1 MDGECAS
8 GRHDLANAFSFAENI
23 NLPLANDVGNERMI
37 LRHLEELG
45 GPGSSES
52 RVAVTKV
59 DRDGRTPLHWAA
71 SSSMSVDVIRALCAC
86 GAQVDARDA
95 GGSGWTPL
103 MIAASAGRA
112 ETCRQLLYQGADA
125 AAANARGQTSLHY
138 AASKGH
144 LDVAKVLLED
154 GPGGADVNARD
165 KAKQCPLHRA
175 AATGQ
180 DAMIRLLLK
189 PPAPKNGATR
199 EKTRVNPQDNLGNT
213 PLHLAMD
220 SGQGSAAVVLIE
232 EGNVDRNRLNQDGVR
247 PEDMPGTNEIE
258 QRKVKAYMQSRL
270 D

>member
-1 MDGECAS
+1 M
-8 GRHDLANAFSFAENI
+8 
-23 NLPLANDVGNERMI
+23 V
-37 LRHLEELG
+37 LRHLEALG
-45 GPGSSES
+45 QDSEEA
-52 RVAVTKV
+52 RGAVTRV
-59 DRDGRTPLHWAA
+59 DGDGRTPLHWAA
-71 SSSMSVDVIRALCAC
+71 SSSMGVDVVRALCAT

-112 ETCRQLLYQGADA
+112 EIVRALLYQGADA
-125 AAANARGQTSLHY
+125 TAANARGQTALHY

-144 LDVAKVLLED
+144 LDVARALLEG

-189 PPAPKNGATR
+189 PPAPTSGAAR
-199 EKTRVNPQDNLGNT
+199 EKTRVNPQDSAGNT

-232 EGNVDRNRLNQDGVR
+232 EGGVDRNRLNQESVR

-258 QRKVKAYMQSRL
+258 QRKVRAFIQSRVG
-270 D
+270 